1 MASDLWRLPD
11 ARSNTYRLLA
21 PPGSDTQG
29 DTFFLSQTVRFFRPA
44 GLHLLALAMVAV
56 LLGGC
61 AGEGVPTESGGPQG
75 PAATFAQVQREVF
88 DRSCTSAACHNSST
102 RAGGLSLVSGESYDA
117 LVEVEPE
124 NPAARTDGLLRV
136 APSEVERSFILRKLT
151 GNLEPGEG
159 AQMPLGSTPLPE
171 ESIAMIAGWIEDG
184 APRDAEDEA
193 GEPVSFTEVQTSVF
207 DRRCTSG
214 ACHSAANRAGGLSLV
229 AGDSYDALVNVEA
242 DNPSARGAG
251 LLRVKPSSPDES
263 FLLAKLTGDLAA
275 GEGSMMPLG
284 APTLPEDELD
294 LVRRWIAAGAL
305 PD

>member
-1 MASDLWRLPD
+1 MASDAPEGPD
-11 ARSNTYRLLA
+11 VRSDTYRL
-21 PPGSDTQG
+21 PPTPGSDTQG
-29 DTFFLSQTVRFFRPA
+29 DTFFPSQTGRFSRPA
-44 GLHLLALAMVAV
+44 GHLLPVALAAV

-61 AGEGVPTESGGPQG
+61 AGEGVPTDGGGPPV
-75 PAATFAQVQREVF
+75 PAASFAEIQRDIF

-102 RAGGLSLVSGESYDA
+102 RAGGLSLATGESYDA
-117 LVEVEPE
+117 LVEVEPD
-124 NPAARTDGLLRV
+124 NPVARTAGLLRV
-136 APSEVERSFILRKLT
+136 APSEAQRSFILRKLR
-151 GNLEPGEG
+151 GDLEPGEG
-159 AQMPLGSTPLPE
+159 EPMPLGLTPLPD

-193 GEPVSFTEVQTSVF
+193 AEPVSFGEVQTSVF

-214 ACHSAANRAGGLSLV
+214 ACHTAATRAGGLSLV
-229 AGDSYDALVNVEA
+229 AIDSYDALVNIDA

-251 LLRVKPSSPDES
+251 LLRVKPGSPEES

-284 APTLPEDELD
+284 APSLPEDELD